1 MAVIKI
7 FDCNG
12 VKTVEMLGNANE
24 QDYDPVTDDDEIN
37 QNCEDTDD
45 GF

>member
-24 QDYDPVTDDDEIN
+24 QAYDELTDEDIN
-37 QNCEDTDD
+37 EECEETDD